1 VSIPED
7 KAMSSDKKKAA
18 PAVNTESRIA
28 PVSFAESHF
37 VFGER
42 LSRHDWDVML
52 ARWEQL
58 QPYGD
63 RFASAFFDTLFAWAP
78 DFRQVFGGASLQ
90 AQFIRFAHLLTQI
103 VSATDDRDELEHRI
117 EAVVHRFSRSDSET
131 TQSQAMR
138 AAIAALL
145 DEVSRSAM
153 PAALLV
159 RWKSAYLAVGNILR
173 GTRWVRPR
181 LGALVVGP
189 LADAEA
195 A

>member
-1 VSIPED
+1 MP
-7 KAMSSDKKKAA
+7 SDKKKAPGA
-18 PAVNTESRIA
+18 ENPEGRVA

-42 LSRHDWDVML
+42 LSRHDWDVL
-52 ARWEQL
+52 VARWEQL
-58 QPYGD
+58 QPYAD
-63 RFASAFFDTLFAWAP
+63 RFATAFFDTLFAWAP

-103 VSATDDRDELEHRI
+103 VSATDDREELDQRI
-117 EAVVHRFSRSDSET
+117 EAVVHRFARADSET
-131 TQSQAMR
+131 SQSHAMR
-138 AAIAALL
+138 AAIAAML

-153 PAALLV
+153 PAPVLV
-159 RWKSAYLAVGNILR
+159 TWKAAYVAVGNILR

-181 LGALVVGP
+181 LGTFVVAP